1 MTRRA
6 TVARAGRWLGLL
18 LLAGAAACGGGDGG
32 GARQAPAR
40 AAQPGGPL
48 GSATPARPKIVVLGD
63 SLTAGLGL
71 LQDQAYPELIQAR
84 LDQLGYDIAVVNAG
98 VSGDTTAGGLRR
110 LDWVLDDQ
118 VRILVVALG
127 GNDALRGLS
136 IDDMQRNLGQ
146 IIERAQARGIEVLLA
161 GMEAPPNFGQDY
173 TARFRAVFPALARR
187 YKVTLLPFLLAGVAG
202 HPDLNQ
208 ADGIHPNARGAEIV
222 AETVWRAL
230 QPMVDHVTQS

>member
-18 LLAGAAACGGGDGG
+18 LLAGAAACGGGNGG
-32 GARQAPAR
+32 VRETRAP

-48 GSATPARPKIVVLGD
+48 GGAAPARPTIVVLGD

-71 LQDQAYPELIQAR
+71 MQAQAYPELIQAR
-84 LDQLGYDIAVVNAG
+84 LDQLGYDLTVVNAG

-136 IDDMQRNLGQ
+136 VDDMQRNLGQ

-230 QPMVDHVTQS
+230 QPMVDHVAQS

>member
-1 MTRRA
+1 MVRRV
-6 TVARAGRWLGLL
+6 TFGRSGLRLGTLV
-18 LLAGAAACGGGDGG
+18 LAAAAAACGGSGG
-32 GARQAPAR
+32 VRQTRAP
-40 AAQPGGPL
+40 AAQPAGPL
-48 GSATPARPKIVVLGD
+48 ASAAPARPKVVALGD

-71 LQDQAYPELIQAR
+71 LRDQAYPELIQAR

-110 LDWVLDDQ
+110 LDWVLDDR

-136 IDDMQRNLGQ
+136 TDDMQRNLGQ

-222 AETVWRAL
+222 ADTVWRAL
-230 QPMVDHVTQS
+230 QPMVDRVRQP